1 MTVAYRSAGIIAALA
16 SVLAMTACHK
26 SANPKPE
33 RTAHVLLTVTPS
45 TSGATG
51 LQDIAVPLGTLDVQV
66 ARIYVGQFTIQE
78 NSGGEGNAQDSG
90 DEGGSGDL
98 PDILVAGPFDLDIA
112 GGAAFID
119 TVSVYPGV
127 FRKTD
132 VAFTVNGQAPFNGM
146 SILISGSYTPQGGSV
161 VPFALRSG
169 FTAETECGLVGDS
182 IVVNNDT
189 LVPVSVS
196 FGVPGWLE
204 NLDFAHAQV
213 TNDTIFIDSTHNTD
227 LLAAFESGLS
237 NSGGENGEN

>member
-16 SVLAMTACHK
+16 SVLAMAGCHN
-26 SANPKPE
+26 STNPKPE
-33 RTAHVLLTVTPS
+33 RTAHVLLTVIPS
-45 TSGATG
+45 TSGAAG
-51 LQDIAVPLGTLDVQV
+51 LQGIAVPLGTLDVQV
-66 ARIYVGQFTIQE
+66 ARVYVGQFTIQE
-78 NSGGEGNAQDSG
+78 NSGGEGDVQDSV
-90 DEGGSGDL
+90 DEGGGEDL

-132 VAFTVNGQAPFNGM
+132 VSFTLNDQSPFNGM
-146 SILISGSYTPQGGSV
+146 SILIGGHYTPQGGTI

-182 IVVNNDT
+182 IVVHNDT

-213 TNDTIFIDSTHNTD
+213 TSDTIFIDSTHNTD
-227 LLAAFESGLS
+227 LLAAFEAALS
-237 NSGGENGEN
+237 DSSGENGEQ